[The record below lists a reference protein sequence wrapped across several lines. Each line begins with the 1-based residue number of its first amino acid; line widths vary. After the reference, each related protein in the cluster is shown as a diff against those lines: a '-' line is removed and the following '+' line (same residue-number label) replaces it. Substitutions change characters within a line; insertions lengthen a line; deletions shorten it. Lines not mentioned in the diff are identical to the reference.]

1 MAIVFEKPGLP
12 SDSPNRCYITAP
24 IVQIVDWVVREEQQ
38 YGEVSKEWFNMQD
51 INFSAEELLQRSE
64 VVPGARFD
72 VRKAAED
79 FQTSMIQTSPMLK
92 NRNEKFHISYYT
104 DAQGT
109 DPAADLYWDREAMN
123 KVQSE
128 SVTLS
133 VTPKKVFKLAQVL
146 TGSSSKKG
154 HDKLHKMCSR
164 LGLSKEQ
171 CHKLTSKA
179 GYT

>member
-1 MAIVFEKPGLP
+1 MSRL
-12 SDSPNRCYITAP
+12 Y
-24 IVQIVDWVVREEQQ
+24 
-38 YGEVSKEWFNMQD
+38 
-51 INFSAEELLQRSE
+51 
-64 VVPGARFD
+64 
-72 VRKAAED
+72 AAED

-92 NRNEKFHISYYT
+92 NRNQKFHISYYT

-128 SVTLS
+128 S